1 MTKKITFVN
10 KQSLKEFQSLPYN
23 IQQQFMNDLR
33 YVSQNEKPLSDI
45 KHLSQTVGQGVIEL
59 IENGKPA
66 YRTLYVDKFEGHVY
80 VLQSFTKTTD
90 GVDHQAMAT
99 AKLRYKTLK
108 AGLGKSK

>member
-10 KQSLKEFQSLPYN
+10 KQSLKEFQSLPYD

-33 YVSQNEKPLSDI
+33 YVSQNEKPLSEI

-80 VLQSFTKTTD
+80 VLHSFTKTTN
-90 GVDHQAMAT
+90 GVDRQAMTT
-99 AKLRYKTLK
+99 AKLRYKALK
-108 AGLGKSK
+108 TELGKSK